1 MNNLTV
7 IGLLAAALVGAGV
20 GTRAAAPPAVGVSG
34 ASFTVD
40 GTPRFLL
47 LVSYF
52 DALRASDAILDE
64 DFSWLRA
71 HGIDG
76 VRIFP
81 NWWRCEA
88 QRRCGGHPGGDT
100 LFEAPSG
107 RLRADRL
114 ERLRAV
120 LAKAAGHGLVVDL
133 SFARE
138 TVAPGP
144 DGARL
149 APDAYAR
156 GIAAT
161 LDALGSAAPHVV
173 VDLQNEV
180 DHNRVF
186 ARGAA
191 DDARQVA
198 ALAHRLARPAR
209 VLMVS
214 SGEGDAELYTYCGV
228 PGACPPGAR
237 PLDAIA
243 VHDTRRADW
252 VDRSAAVA
260 AAMRAVGD
268 RRGAK
273 PVYFQEP
280 QAWQDET
287 APDRVERFLRAASQA
302 RTGGAAAW
310 LFHTRSGFILRE
322 RSMKAQ
328 MAADERS
335 AIEQL
340 RARVDAARK

>member
-1 MNNLTV
+1 MNTLPV
-7 IGLLAAALVGAGV
+7 VGLLAAALAAATAGP
-20 GTRAAAPPAVGVSG
+20 RAAAPPKVGASA
-34 ASFTVD
+34 ASFTID
-40 GTPRFLL
+40 GAPRFLL

-52 DALRASDAILDE
+52 DALRASDAILDQ

-71 HGIDG
+71 NGIDG

-88 QRRCGGHPGGDT
+88 QRRCGGHPGADT

-107 RLRADRL
+107 RPRPDRL
-114 ERLRAV
+114 QRLQAV
-120 LAKAAGHGLVVDL
+120 LAKAASHGLVVDL

-149 APDAYAR
+149 APDAYER

-161 LDALGSAAPHVV
+161 LDALGDRAPHVF

-198 ALAHRLARPAR
+198 ALAHRIARPAR
-209 VLMVS
+209 LLMVS
-214 SGEGDAELYTYCGV
+214 SGEGDAELYAYCGV
-228 PGACPPGAR
+228 PGACPSGSR
-237 PLDAIA
+237 PLDAIV
-243 VHDTRRADW
+243 VHDTRRPDW

-268 RRGAK
+268 RRGVK

-287 APDRVERFLRAASQA
+287 APDRVERFLRAASRA
-302 RTGGAAAW
+302 RAGGAAAW

-340 RARVDAARK
+340 RARVEAPQK

>member
-1 MNNLTV
+1 MNK
-7 IGLLAAALVGAGV
+7 LLAACVVMAAGLGTGAAP
-20 GTRAAAPPAVGVSG
+20 RAPAPPAVGIAG
-34 ASFTVD
+34 AAFTVD
-40 GTPRFLL
+40 GAPRFLL

-52 DALRASDAILDE
+52 DALRASDAVLDE
-64 DFSWLRA
+64 DFRWLRA
-71 HGIDG
+71 QGIDG

-88 QRRCGGHPGGDT
+88 QRRCGGHPGPDT

-107 RLRADRL
+107 GLRPDRL
-114 ERLRAV
+114 ARLRAV
-120 LAKAAGHGLVVDL
+120 LAKAAAHRLVVDL

-149 APDAYAR
+149 APDAY
-156 GIAAT
+156 GKGLAAAMA
-161 LDALGSAAPHVV
+161 ALGDTAPHVV

-198 ALAHRLARPAR
+198 ALAHRIARPGR
-209 VLMVS
+209 ILMVS
-214 SGEGDAELYTYCGV
+214 SGEGDVELYTFCGT
-228 PGACPPGAR
+228 PGPCPAGAR
-237 PLDAIA
+237 PMDAIA

-252 VDRSAAVA
+252 VDRTAAVA
-260 AAMRAVGD
+260 AAMRAIGD
-268 RRGAK
+268 RRGVK

-280 QAWQDET
+280 YAWQDET
-287 APDRVERFLRAASQA
+287 AADRVARFHRAAAGA

-328 MAADERS
+328 MAADERR
-335 AIEQL
+335 AIEGL
-340 RARVDAARK
+340 RAAVDRVK